1 MFTTKKTKHL
11 DFHQSIKILKLCGSI
26 LFVNKLFRGG
36 IYTKY
41 LLHYKLYFYI
51 DIKKHVSLSS

>member
-11 DFHQSIKILKLCGSI
+11 NFHQFKRFLKVLKLCGSI
-26 LFVNKLFRGG
+26 LFVNKMFRGG

-41 LLHYKLYFYI
+41 LLH
-51 DIKKHVSLSS
+51 